1 MCRLIICF
9 MVKSMLSK
17 DSECFMFERDL
28 FRLKQKSINQTMNVD
43 SWNKLMDEGQELL
56 DKYNIGDKAII
67 YYCYQEFITFV
78 DFMRCKA
85 RNEYELAPRKKE

>member
-1 MCRLIICF
+1 
-9 MVKSMLSK
+9 
-17 DSECFMFERDL
+17 
-28 FRLKQKSINQTMNVD
+28 
-43 SWNKLMDEGQELL
+43 MDEGQELL
-56 DKYNIGDKAII
+56 DKYNIGDEAII